1 MRKLVADM
9 DFTSMMH
16 RSMSYHL
23 RSLMLSNNRFDDY
36 MDESKSSRGVSL
48 EQDFI
53 LVGRLWRGLVD
64 QGYKHVLAQ
73 GELIQRK

>member
-1 MRKLVADM
+1 
-9 DFTSMMH
+9 
-16 RSMSYHL
+16 
-23 RSLMLSNNRFDDY
+23 MLSNNRFDDY

-64 QGYKHVLAQ
+64 QGFKHVLAQ